1 MPGEAYLGLDIG
13 GTSVKMGLFDGDGKL
28 LGRKRVPTPSI
39 VDEAGFNAVTE
50 GMKACLAEASRG
62 FVPGDV
68 RGACLACPF
77 PVPKDG
83 VSELQSNID
92 MDLLGCVD
100 AIRAVFPQAAVVCEN
115 DANAAAVG
123 EMRLGAARGV
133 SDLVMITLG
142 TGVGGGVV
150 VDGKIVRG
158 PRGAAGEFG
167 HLCVNPGGGRR
178 CGCGHD
184 DCLEMYSSAKGL
196 VLDYLDECRLTGQE
210 PIKLKDGMD
219 SYGVFMA
226 MERGDD
232 AAARWAVHVMCDRL
246 AFAMAAL
253 TVATDPALFVI
264 GGGPSAEFYL
274 FGDELKSCYRKYAVG
289 ICADTPIVEASLGS
303 DAGMIGAGFL
313 AIEAAAR

>member
-1 MPGEAYLGLDIG
+1 MGTKVYLGLDIG
-13 GTSVKMGLFDGDGKL
+13 GTSVKMGLFDGEGNL
-28 LGRKRVPTPSI
+28 LGRKRVLTPAI
-39 VDEAGFNAVTE
+39 VGDAGFGAVTDGMRACLDEAVGGYAP
-50 GMKACLAEASRG
+50 S
-62 FVPGDV
+62 DV
-68 RGACLACPF
+68 CGVCLACPF

-92 MDLLGCVD
+92 MDLAGCVA
-100 AIRAVFPQAAVVCEN
+100 AIRAAFPCAAVACEN

-123 EMRLGAARGV
+123 EMRLGAAKGV

-167 HLCVNPGGGRR
+167 HLCVNPGGRRR

-210 PIKLKDGMD
+210 PVELKDGMD
-219 SYGVFMA
+219 SYSVFMA
-226 MERGDD
+226 MERSDD

-274 FGDELKSCYRKYAVG
+274 FGDELKSCYRKYALG
-289 ICADTPIVEASLGS
+289 ICGDTPIVEAALGS

-313 AIEAAAR
+313 AIEAAF